1 VAAAGKQRLGSV
13 VGQVAQPVQQLVE
26 QESEEV
32 GQMVLAVQNHNAAL
46 EFLQGSCLPCCQ
58 LSIHNNSLAHQMR
71 FHWLG

>member
-1 VAAAGKQRLGSV
+1 M
-13 VGQVAQPVQQLVE
+13 GQVAQPVQQLVE

-46 EFLQGSCLPCCQ
+46 SVLALEFLQGSCLPCCQ

-71 FHWLG
+71 FNWLG